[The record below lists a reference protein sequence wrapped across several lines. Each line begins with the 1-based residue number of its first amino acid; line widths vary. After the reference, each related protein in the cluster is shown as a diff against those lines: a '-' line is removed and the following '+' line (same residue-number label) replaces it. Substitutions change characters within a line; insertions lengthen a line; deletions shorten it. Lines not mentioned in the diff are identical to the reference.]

1 MLQPPKPL
9 FPTKGKIYNI
19 SADISFEARD
29 TMRWGRSALSHWD
42 DGYKR
47 RGISWK
53 GAVALLIVVLWI
65 TSFAS
70 LGFVGIAGKAAE
82 GWASLAW
89 VEKGAAALLVLGLL
103 LMLVGSFARA
113 VSGRA
118 AFLALGVILLVVGG
132 IMFAFAH
139 IAVLN
144 DSPSQIKVIELKA
157 PIDTTSARLVPLY
170 TAYAYAVSMLQTAT
184 HTIYEDETYVY
195 YDSGGHI
202 IYNWVIE
209 PEGFWNQISK
219 EPLGV
224 VLVNGSVFPP
234 KVYVIKKRTFWGLH
248 RLLLNPFFIDNLWRE
263 VKLRAGMGVRVLMDC
278 NVEVLYKGKPYILI
292 PLATWRVGPTTS
304 VPVPVGYAVVSPD
317 GSISVISLKEA
328 ASSPLFRGVPL
339 VPDVIAREWVE
350 IYRYHTGFW
359 NVFLYHN
366 TYTIRDVGTNPQP
379 YLMTDKSGHLYWVFV
394 AEPPGMTYSA
404 KYIFYVNA
412 SDPNPHIMIYE
423 LPNPV
428 IGISKLASLVK
439 QAHPTYDWG
448 EFMVEEPMP
457 IIVNG
462 TLYWKVTVITRDGRG
477 LVSVDLVDTRT
488 NEVRSIKANG
498 TLTMDGV
505 IAYLTG
511 KHVTPSNI
519 TGGNTTIGAILQ
531 KIQELKQRIAQQEEE
546 LRKLYQELSTLERM
560 LEELAK
566 NQTKTATPT
575 S

>member
-1 MLQPPKPL
+1 
-9 FPTKGKIYNI
+9 
-19 SADISFEARD
+19 
-29 TMRWGRSALSHWD
+29 MRWGRSALSHWD
-42 DGYKR
+42 EGYGR
-47 RGISWK
+47 RGIGWK

-65 TSFAS
+65 ISFAS
-70 LGFVGIAGKAAE
+70 LGFVGIIGKAAE

-89 VEKGAAALLVLGLL
+89 VERGAAALLTLGLL
-103 LMLVGSFARA
+103 LALIGGFARA
-113 VSGRA
+113 ASGKA
-118 AFLALGVILLVVGG
+118 ALLALGVILLVIGG
-132 IMFAFAH
+132 LAFAFAH

-144 DSPSQIKVIELKA
+144 DSPSQIRIIKLKA
-157 PIDTTSARLVPLY
+157 PIDTTSARLVPLH

-195 YDSGGHI
+195 YDAGGHI

-209 PEGFWNQISK
+209 PEGFWNQISR

-224 VLVNGSVFPP
+224 VLVNGSIFPP
-234 KVYVIKKRTFWGLH
+234 KVYVIKKRMFWGLH

-263 VKLRAGMGVRVLMDC
+263 VKLRAGLGVRVLMDC
-278 NVEVLYKGKPYILI
+278 NAEVLYKGEPYILI
-292 PLATWRVGPTTS
+292 PLATWRVGMTTS
-304 VPVPVGYAVVSPD
+304 VPIPVGYAVVSPN
-317 GSISVISLKEA
+317 GSIRIISLKEA

-359 NVFLYHN
+359 NVVLYHN

-379 YLMTDKSGHLYWVFV
+379 YLMTDDKGHLYWVFV

-412 SDPNPHIMIYE
+412 SDPNPHIMMYE

-428 IGISKLASLVK
+428 IGISKLASLIK
-439 QAHPTYDWG
+439 QAHPTYDWT

-477 LVSVDLVDTRT
+477 LVSIDLVDTRT
-488 NEVRSIKANG
+488 NEVKSLKPNG
-498 TLTMDGV
+498 TITMDDV

-511 KHVTPSNI
+511 KHVTPANI

-546 LRKLYQELSTLERM
+546 LRKLYHELSALERM

-566 NQTKTATPT
+566 NQTKVTATPRP
-575 S
+575 